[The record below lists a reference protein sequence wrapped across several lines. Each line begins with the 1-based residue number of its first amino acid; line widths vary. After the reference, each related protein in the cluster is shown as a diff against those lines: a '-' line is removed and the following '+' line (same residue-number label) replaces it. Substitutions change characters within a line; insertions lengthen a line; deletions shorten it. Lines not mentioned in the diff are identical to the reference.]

1 MPTSTRP
8 KASTR
13 PGARTGRTARTAG
26 PTGEFFS
33 DLAER
38 DPDPPLTG
46 GERTLRVDLE
56 SAEAGP
62 EHWMVT
68 AGGGAV
74 VTSRR
79 DARAD
84 TVIKAPR
91 HVFDDIVTGRQNAT
105 TAVLRGLI
113 EIHGDPGLLMWLER
127 QCPGPARTGQARRR
141 GRQAATDGGTAAQKH
156 GGRGSRR

>member
-8 KASTR
+8 
-13 PGARTGRTARTAG
+13 GAKTGRTARTAG
-26 PTGEFFS
+26 PTGEFFR

-68 AGGGAV
+68 AGGGAI

-113 EIHGDPGLLMWLER
+113 EIHGDPGLLMWFER
-127 QCPGPARTGQARRR
+127 QCPGPVRAGQARRG
-141 GRQAATDGGTAAQKH
+141 GRQAAADGHQAAREH